1 MVAENELEKYAEEI
15 LRKQFSK
22 DKDVVKTVI
31 IPTLIGLGFGGLLC
45 TISERCQMKRRIRDL
60 EDRVRELEEK

>member
-1 MVAENELEKYAEEI
+1 MDAENELEKYAEEI

-22 DKDVVKTVI
+22 DKDVVKTLI

-45 TISERCQMKRRIRDL
+45 SISERCQMKRSIKDL
-60 EDRVRELEEK
+60 ENRVHELEEN